1 MRVSGVLPSDSH
13 FQEQY
18 RGQFEGEHDQA
29 TARMEAGQGSGSSS
43 ATAQKKKTRVGIALC
58 GFGRAGKIHFHSIR
72 QNHRCVFKY
81 VVDVGEALGVVQKY
95 LEEYNVSDKT
105 RAVSAEDFE
114 KVYFILIL
122 YLIYLY
128 ACQMGAE

>member
-18 RGQFEGEHDQA
+18 RGQPSKVSTTKQLP
-29 TARMEAGQGSGSSS
+29 ARMEAGQGSGSSS

-105 RAVSAEDFE
+105 RAVSTEDFE
-114 KVYFILIL
+114 KVYFLPHKIHV
-122 YLIYLY
+122 Y
-128 ACQMGAE
+128 MHV